1 MTLLHSIEKGSAASG
16 VLQSAV
22 GRRLV
27 RLVAELPPNFISDLW
42 RYGLCSL
49 LALGLDWGLL
59 VALVHAGMNYLVA
72 ATISFSVG
80 MVFAY
85 FGSIVFVYRGRRAYQ
100 VPAEA
105 IGFFLIGLAGLLVNV
120 LLLFAFVKLCGL
132 SVGLAKM
139 PTALAVFLFNF
150 LVRRTLLFAGVPVV
164 AEVAEEM
171 SSTITPY

>member
-1 MTLLHSIEKGSAASG
+1 MTLLHSVEKRPIASG
-16 VLQSAV
+16 VLQSAM
-22 GRRLV
+22 GRRVV

-49 LALGLDWGLL
+49 LALGVDWGLL

-72 ATISFSVG
+72 ATLSFSVG

-150 LVRRTLLFAGVPVV
+150 LVRRTLLFAGAPVV
-164 AEVAEEM
+164 AEVAEDM
-171 SSTITPY
+171 SSTIAPY